1 MEKLKEIFHKLKNTE
16 INLKDIKLS
25 SIKDKFTKLKNTEIN
40 LKDVKLSNIKEK
52 FANLKNTQKENNDN
66 VKYELSL
73 QNLKNLKKL
82 KNISLNDI
90 KSFDYKAFYNRNKQ
104 QILTI
109 FVAFMAVFF
118 LFYWT
123 SVFLN
128 SKLTASETQA
138 ENTYKRLENVAN
150 MAGQIQFAKSK
161 GVNAMTLSLLVFIQ
175 NTGTEI
181 GISDKIVNLRP
192 VAASKDIE
200 HVALRVENLYYDEFI
215 NLIKEIEKYNNLSIR
230 VVNFNKRYDN
240 PKMIDASIEVVK
252 M

>member
-1 MEKLKEIFHKLKNTE
+1 MEKLKEIFYKLKNTE
-16 INLKDIKLS
+16 INLKDLKFS
-25 SIKDKFTKLKNTEIN
+25 S
-40 LKDVKLSNIKEK
+40 IKEK
-52 FANLKNTQKENNDN
+52 FKNINSSES
-66 VKYELSL
+66 VKSTNEFS
-73 QNLKNLKKL
+73 LKNLK
-82 KNISLNDI
+82 NITLNDI
-90 KSFDYKAFYNRNKQ
+90 KTFDYKNFYIRYKQ

-109 FVAFMAVFF
+109 FVAIMGVFF

-123 SVFLN
+123 NLFLD
-128 SKLTASETQA
+128 SKLISAISKS
-138 ENTYKRLENVAN
+138 ENTYKKLENAAN

-192 VAASKDIE
+192 VGVSKGIE
-200 HVALRVENLYYDEFI
+200 HVSLRMENLYYDELVNF
-215 NLIKEIEKYNNLSIR
+215 LKSVERYDNLSIK
-230 VVNFNKRYDN
+230 VLNFNKRYDN

>member
-1 MEKLKEIFHKLKNTE
+1 MEKLKEIFYKLKNTE
-16 INLKDIKLS
+16 INLKDLKFS
-25 SIKDKFTKLKNTEIN
+25 S
-40 LKDVKLSNIKEK
+40 IKEK
-52 FANLKNTQKENNDN
+52 FKNISSSEN
-66 VKYELSL
+66 VKSNNEFS
-73 QNLKNLKKL
+73 LKNLK
-82 KNISLNDI
+82 NITLNDI
-90 KSFDYKAFYNRNKQ
+90 KTFDYKNFYIRYKQ

-109 FVAFMAVFF
+109 FVAIMGVFF

-123 SVFLN
+123 NLFLD
-128 SKLTASETQA
+128 SKLTSAISKS
-138 ENTYKRLENVAN
+138 ENTYKKLENAAN

-192 VAASKDIE
+192 VGASKGIE
-200 HVALRVENLYYDEFI
+200 HVSLRMENLYYDELVNF
-215 NLIKEIEKYNNLSIR
+215 LKSVERYDNLSIK
-230 VVNFNKRYDN
+230 VLNFNKRYDN

>member
-1 MEKLKEIFHKLKNTE
+1 MEKLKEIFYKLKNTE
-16 INLKDIKLS
+16 INLKDLKFS
-25 SIKDKFTKLKNTEIN
+25 S
-40 LKDVKLSNIKEK
+40 IKEK
-52 FANLKNTQKENNDN
+52 FKNINSSES
-66 VKYELSL
+66 VKSTNEFS
-73 QNLKNLKKL
+73 LKNLK
-82 KNISLNDI
+82 NVTLNDI
-90 KSFDYKAFYNRNKQ
+90 KTFDYKNFYIRYKQ

-109 FVAFMAVFF
+109 FVAIMGVFF

-123 SVFLN
+123 NLFLD
-128 SKLTASETQA
+128 SKLISAISKS
-138 ENTYKRLENVAN
+138 ENTYKKLENAAN

-192 VAASKDIE
+192 VGVSKGIE
-200 HVALRVENLYYDEFI
+200 HVSLRMENLYYDELVNF
-215 NLIKEIEKYNNLSIR
+215 LKSVERYDNLSIK
-230 VVNFNKRYDN
+230 VLNFNKRYDN